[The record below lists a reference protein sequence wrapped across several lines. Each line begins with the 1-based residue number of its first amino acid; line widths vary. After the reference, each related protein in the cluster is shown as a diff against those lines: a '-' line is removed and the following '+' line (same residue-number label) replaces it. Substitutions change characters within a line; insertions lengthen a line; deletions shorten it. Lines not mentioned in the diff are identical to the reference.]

1 MAKIPPFPGTSG
13 RRDWRTAIDA
23 VRKLMA
29 NGDDTTQVF
38 RIMRALNVGNSPM
51 NYARLI
57 ASAQGGRIAYD
68 QVELAR
74 RFSDP
79 DFVASFAPGTVGA
92 AYRNFLETTGY
103 SADGLVEVSRIDN
116 DEDMAHPYAWF
127 GRRVRDTHDIW
138 HVLTGY
144 KADESMGEAALV
156 AFSYAQVGG
165 LGWAFIGGAAALK
178 SIKVTGN
185 RLFAKA
191 VWEGYRHGRKAK
203 WISGE
208 DYLELLHEPLDAA
221 RARLGIETPV
231 AYLKA
236 QRELGDLASYLS
248 QPKGEAVA
256 QAAAATPAAASPAG
270 AAGERLAA

>member
-1 MAKIPPFPGTSG
+1 MATLPPFPGTSG
-13 RRDWRTAIDA
+13 RRDWRTAFDA
-23 VRKLMA
+23 IRKLMA

-38 RIMRALNVGNSPM
+38 RIMRALNVGNGPM
-51 NYARLI
+51 NYARLLGTV
-57 ASAQGGRIAYD
+57 QGGRLAYERT
-68 QVELAR
+68 ELAQR
-74 RFSDP
+74 LSDP
-79 DFVASFAPGTVGA
+79 AFVAQFAPGTVGA
-92 AYRNFLETTGY
+92 AYRHFLESTGY
-103 SADGLVEVSRIDN
+103 SADGLVEVSRIEPT
-116 DEDMAHPYAWF
+116 EDDIAHPYAWF

-178 SIKVTGN
+178 SLSVTKSS
-185 RLFAKA
+185 LFAKA

-208 DYLELLHEPLDAA
+208 DYEQLLHEPLDAA
-221 RARLGIETPV
+221 RARLGIATPV

-236 QRELGDLASYLS
+236 QRELGAELASYLS
-248 QPKGEAVA
+248 TRRD
-256 QAAAATPAAASPAG
+256 AAAATPAPG
-270 AAGERLAA
+270 HLAA

>member
-1 MAKIPPFPGTSG
+1 MAKLPPFPGTTG
-13 RRDWRTAIDA
+13 RRDWRTAFDA
-23 VRKLMA
+23 IRKLMA

-57 ASAQGGRIAYD
+57 ATEQGGRLAYERT
-68 QVELAR
+68 ELAQR
-74 RFSDP
+74 LTDKA
-79 DFVASFAPGTVGA
+79 FVAQFAPGTVGA
-92 AYRNFLETTGY
+92 AYRDFLESTGY
-103 SADGLVEVSRIDN
+103 SADGLAEVSKINRE
-116 DEDMAHPYAWF
+116 EDMAHPYAWF

-144 KADESMGEAALV
+144 KADESMGEACLV

-165 LGWAFIGGAAALK
+165 LGWAFIAGAASLK
-178 SIKVTGN
+178 SLKVTGN

-208 DYLELLHEPLDAA
+208 NYEQLLAEPIDAA
-221 RARLGIETPV
+221 RARLGIAEPV
-231 AYLKA
+231 AYLHA
-236 QRELGDLASYLS
+236 QRELGAELSSYLS
-248 QPKGEAVA
+248 NRRAET
-256 QAAAATPAAASPAG
+256 AAAA
-270 AAGERLAA
+270 